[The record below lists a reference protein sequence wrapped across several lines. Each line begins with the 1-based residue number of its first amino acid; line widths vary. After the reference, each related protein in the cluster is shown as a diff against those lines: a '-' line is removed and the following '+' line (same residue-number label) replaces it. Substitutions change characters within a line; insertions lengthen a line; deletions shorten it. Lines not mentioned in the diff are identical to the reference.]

1 MSKKCKKMLVE
12 AGVAGLAEVEGF
24 VDAIQGEF
32 DSLEELQLGFLDL
45 GAKDRMDFLKDINP
59 DKARKW
65 AIKVTTAIA
74 LVEKLKPQ
82 KQVFTPL
89 LQQPAAS
96 GVNRPKE
103 DVPPIKIENKLLY
116 LDKEDQFCFTG
127 YYMTP
132 EQQSTYMTNF
142 MGSK

>member
-1 MSKKCKKMLVE
+1 MSKKCKKMLQE
-12 AGVAGLAEVEGF
+12 AGVPALAELDDFVE
-24 VDAIQGEF
+24 AIQGVF
-32 DSLEELQLGFLDL
+32 DSLEEFQHGFLDL
-45 GAKDRMDFLKDINP
+45 GAKDRMDLLKEINP
-59 DKARKW
+59 DKALKW
-65 AIKVTTAIA
+65 PIKVTTNIT
-74 LVEKLKPQ
+74 LLEKCKPQ

-116 LDKEDQFCFTG
+116 LDKEYQFCFTG

>member
-1 MSKKCKKMLVE
+1 M
-12 AGVAGLAEVEGF
+12 
-24 VDAIQGEF
+24 
-32 DSLEELQLGFLDL
+32 DL
-45 GAKDRMDFLKDINP
+45 LKEINP
-59 DKARKW
+59 DKALKW
-65 AIKVTTAIA
+65 SIKVTTNIT
-74 LVEKLKPQ
+74 LLEKCRPQ